1 MVVASRNPTTTAVAT
16 FVHGTTLA
24 DLPGPVVHAA
34 RRSLLD
40 SIGCALGGVATPLH
54 ARLVQALD
62 LEGGNGPATT
72 VGGAFAGT
80 AGSVALIN
88 AVSINA
94 LDYDDTY
101 EDGTNPM
108 SHPGSSTV
116 GALLAMASTRP
127 LLTLGDLVTATAVGY
142 ETVIRI
148 ARAVQPSQ
156 ERRDMVWGLGPHQV
170 FGSAAVAARLL
181 SLDLDATIGC
191 LGLAGVHTSVP
202 SVWAAAG
209 WLKDAVGWPAMT
221 GVLAGHLAAAG
232 FSAPTRILDGR
243 RSYYA
248 TVASDRY
255 RPELITEGLG
265 GRWLMTEMSFKPYP
279 ACRWIHP
286 VLDALVAMR
295 DGAGVAAAD
304 VASVEIAGFWELE
317 KLFLRYRPADLVDA
331 QFSLPYTCAQVLL
344 GTSPGP
350 AWFTEAMLHDEEVAT
365 LAARVT
371 VVTDPEVEARR
382 KVDPSH
388 LGATVTLKSTDG
400 RRLQEFRA
408 IGHGHPTE
416 PMTDAELQVKFQVLA
431 TPILG
436 SDRAGALA
444 SSIMGSDLGE
454 SAAPLMDAITGRR
467 PT

>member
-1 MVVASRNPTTTAVAT
+1 MVVSRNPTTTAVAA
-16 FVHGTTLA
+16 FIHDRTLA
-24 DLPGPVVHAA
+24 DLPAPVVHAA

-40 SIGCALGGVATPLH
+40 SIGCALGGVATPIH
-54 ARLVQALD
+54 DRLVAGLA
-62 LEGGNGPATT
+62 LEGGSGPATS
-72 VGGAFAGT
+72 VGGGTSGT
-80 AGSVALIN
+80 AAAVALVN
-88 AVSINA
+88 ALSINA

-127 LLTLGDLVTATAVGY
+127 GLTLGDLVTATAVGY

-148 ARAVQPSQ
+148 ARAVQPTQ

-181 SLDLDATIGC
+181 ELDLDATIGC
-191 LGLAGVHTSVP
+191 LGLAGIHTSVP

-221 GVLAGHLAAAG
+221 GIRAGHLAAAG
-232 FSAPTRILDGR
+232 FVAPTRILDGR

-248 TVASDRY
+248 TVASDQY
-255 RPELITEGLG
+255 RPELITDGLG
-265 GRWLMTEMSFKPYP
+265 SRWWMTEMSFKPYP

-295 DGAGVAAAD
+295 DGAGVAAAG
-304 VASVEIAGFWELE
+304 VASIAVSGFWELE

-344 GTSPGP
+344 GTPPGP
-350 AWFTEAMLHDEEVAT
+350 AWFTDAMLHDEAVAA

-371 VVTDPEVEARR
+371 VSTDPEVEARR
-382 KVDPSH
+382 KTDPSH
-388 LGATVTLKSTDG
+388 LGATVTLRLADG
-400 RRLQEFRA
+400 QQLQEFRA

-416 PMTDAELQVKFQVLA
+416 PMTDAELIVKFRVLA

-436 SDRAGALA
+436 SDGADNLA
-444 SSIMGSDLGE
+444 AVIMGSDLGE
-454 SAAPLMDAITGRR
+454 SAAPLMAAITGRR
-467 PT
+467 SG